1 MRGASATAQKLQT
14 GRHEQPGWRTELQ
27 AAKNTLHAAQAAH
40 PSRQAA
46 RPVVIGGCDDGDE
59 FTEPLVTKAAFEAA
73 WGGCHRS
80 GWRPVLVA
88 LPYSADMLCDLQV
101 LMFTNLKSLE
111 CANEGFNLHLGL
123 YDKPYQNDMDARKT
137 KKSGRGVLA
146 TLRNALLQ
154 EYLRPEHEYVL
165 WLDADVVEYPPDLV
179 GQLHGLNPGGVS
191 APLVLIEDSDTER
204 FHSPA
209 PPTPRP
215 PRVGRRASLSPMRVR
230 GRAPLPPPALPYGDA
245 ESHARDQAVV
255 RQALPPV
262 LRQSGLHRFQHQHL
276 AQPCLPWQLAAVSA
290 VPWRRGGLDRSTRLR
305 RRGLRV
311 GGHRLHVSCR
321 QCCSLD
327 QPCTAGCLRLPAL
340 CQAAGRGVPR
350 HVRGFVAAR
359 ASLPDGVHGALS
371 RGPRR
376 EVRAG
381 RADSHRDARG
391 GAARQFA

>member
-80 GWRPVLVA
+80 GWRSVLVA

-209 PPTPRP
+209 PSHAPPSTSWASRKPLTDACARQSTSATTRSAIWGCRKPRARSSSGPTSATTSSTTVPPSSLPTPTSRTTVPSLATLCPFRRTLAAWRAGPQHSP
-215 PRVGRRASLSPMRVR
+215 PAPWPASRW
-230 GRAPLPPPALPYGDA
+230 APSTCELPPML
-245 ESHARDQAVV
+245 
-255 RQALPPV
+255 
-262 LRQSGLHRFQHQHL
+262 
-276 AQPCLPWQLAAVSA
+276 
-290 VPWRRGGLDRSTRLR
+290 
-305 RRGLRV
+305 
-311 GGHRLHVSCR
+311 
-321 QCCSLD
+321 
-327 QPCTAGCLRLPAL
+327 
-340 CQAAGRGVPR
+340 
-350 HVRGFVAAR
+350 
-359 ASLPDGVHGALS
+359 
-371 RGPRR
+371 
-376 EVRAG
+376 
-381 RADSHRDARG
+381 
-391 GAARQFA
+391 FA

>member
-1 MRGASATAQKLQT
+1 MTGASATAQKLQT

-27 AAKNTLHAAQAAH
+27 AAKNTLHAAQTPH

-80 GWRPVLVA
+80 GWRSVLVA

-111 CANEGFNLHLGL
+111 CANDGFNLHLGL

-165 WLDADVVEYPPDLV
+165 WLDADVVDYPPDLV

-204 FHSPA
+204 FHRSA
-209 PPTPRP
+209 PRP
-215 PRVGRRASLSPMRVR
+215 ALHDSGVAQVSHRCVCAAEHLCHHPLCHMGMQKATREIKQWSDKRYHQFYDRAAFIASNTNISHN
-230 GRAPLPPPALPYGDA
+230 RAFPGN
-245 ESHARDQAVV
+245 
-255 RQALPPV
+255 
-262 LRQSGLHRFQHQHL
+262 
-276 AQPCLPWQLAAVSA
+276 
-290 VPWRRGGLDRSTRLR
+290 
-305 RRGLRV
+305 
-311 GGHRLHVSCR
+311 
-321 QCCSLD
+321 
-327 QPCTAGCLRLPAL
+327 
-340 CQAAGRGVPR
+340 
-350 HVRGFVAAR
+350 
-359 ASLPDGVHGALS
+359 SLPFPPYLGGVEGWTAALASGAVACES
-371 RGPRR
+371 VGT
-376 EVRAG
+376 VYM
-381 RADSHRDARG
+381 
-391 GAARQFA
+391 